1 MEVYYVHI
9 SIYDWQ
15 EDDDITEVGDQDE
28 WMNAKTM
35 VKPEDQ
41 LQLTE
46 TVSILCLYYSSTV
59 ILTTLF
65 FFGWFVDSCVI
76 NWN

>member
-1 MEVYYVHI
+1 MIIRLRLVHCGGLFWLI
-9 SIYDWQ
+9 DWQ

-46 TVSILCLYYSSTV
+46 TVSILR
-59 ILTTLF
+59 
-65 FFGWFVDSCVI
+65 
-76 NWN
+76 